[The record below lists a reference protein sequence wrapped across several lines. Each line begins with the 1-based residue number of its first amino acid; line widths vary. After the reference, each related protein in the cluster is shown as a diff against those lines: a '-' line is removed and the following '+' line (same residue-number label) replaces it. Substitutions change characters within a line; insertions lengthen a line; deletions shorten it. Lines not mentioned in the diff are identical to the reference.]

1 MSHWP
6 EGLVRNCPQVHAGT
20 EHPSKLG
27 LAWCSAA

>member
-6 EGLVRNCPQVHAGT
+6 EGLMRNCPQVHAGT
-20 EHPSKLG
+20 EHLSKPR